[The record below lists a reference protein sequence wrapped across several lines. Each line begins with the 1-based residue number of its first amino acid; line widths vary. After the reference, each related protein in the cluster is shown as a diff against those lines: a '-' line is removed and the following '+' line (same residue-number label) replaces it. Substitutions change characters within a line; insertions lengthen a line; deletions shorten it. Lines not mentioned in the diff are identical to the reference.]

1 MTTREELA
9 EQRAIARRQQRR
21 DSALESLGLL
31 TYQNPTLTATQLNA
45 ATQAA
50 IASGALNLSGAST
63 GSGGGGGGSTPARI
77 TSAPSAPS
85 TTPSTAPGTSA
96 PPLPGTTP
104 TPSGGTLAG
113 GIFPTTDPF
122 RTIAETIM
130 PYFSPEDQRLM
141 ADLYGFAQTGE
152 DIPGQVD
159 AGQRN
164 NYLSQGRAEEALTA
178 LGNLNPEIQTSGGS
192 GYQFLVNAL
201 NILRD
206 FGGEGGQMDRQNY
219 LRFDLATRRLME
231 EAGGGNLGQYRD
243 LVNMFSFPTFS
254 AGPLV
259 DVRNAGGVPVFGSAN
274 RRLFT

>member
-9 EQRAIARRQQRR
+9 ELRAIQRRQQRR
-21 DSALESLGLL
+21 DRELEAAGLL
-31 TYQNPTLTATQLNA
+31 SYQNPTLTATQLNA
-45 ATQAA
+45 LTQAA
-50 IASGALNLSGAST
+50 VQSGSLNLSGASS
-63 GSGGGGGGSTPARI
+63 GRDGGGGGGEVSAP
-77 TSAPSAPS
+77 SAPSAPS
-85 TTPSTAPGTSA
+85 TSPTTPA
-96 PPLPGTTP
+96 PPLPTQPGTP
-104 TPSGGTLAG
+104 TAASGNTLPGA
-113 GIFPTTDPF
+113 IFPTTDPF
-122 RTIAETIM
+122 RSIAETIM

-141 ADLYGFAQTGE
+141 ADLYGFNRTNEA
-152 DIPGQVD
+152 IPGQVD
-159 AGQRN
+159 SGQRN
-164 NYLSQGRAEEALTA
+164 NYLSQGRAEEALAA
-178 LGNLNPEIQTSGGS
+178 LSNLNPDIQTGGGA

-206 FGGEGGQMDRQNY
+206 FGGTEGQMNRENY

-259 DVRNAGGVPVFGSAN
+259 DVRNSNGAPVFGSAN